1 MERFMNLFIVRL
13 RNEVK
18 SKAFLL
24 YIVFTLSLF

>member
-13 RNEVK
+13 RNEVQ
-18 SKAFLL
+18 SEAFLL